1 MKMIEAIIRQERLG
15 DVKEALE
22 AKGFLGMT
30 VSEVAGR
37 GRQKGITLQWRVGS
51 YRVDFLPKMKL
62 EIVVDDSDS
71 DAVVDAICETA
82 CTGKAGDGKIFIHPL
97 SEVVRVRTRE
107 KGKEAI

>member
-1 MKMIEAIIRQERLG
+1 MKMIEAIIRQEKLD
-15 DVKEALE
+15 DVKDALE

-62 EIVVDDSDS
+62 EIVVDDPDT
-71 DAVVDAICETA
+71 DTVIDTICETA